1 MEMEELPDWLHEW
14 KIRMDYS
21 VIKNAEKEG
30 KVYDIDR
37 LFWDDG
43 KLFGYDTYFKD
54 FTDYDGQ
61 TRQSGPWVKIKTDNK
76 EYEIL
81 FRWDWDRCCLI
92 IQARTEIN
100 TILRKVPLGAQRQIG
115 FDMLFGVNPG
125 VVKIMIHK
133 AVTEL
138 ITYFKSKEGNDDKEG
153 DRNR

>member
-1 MEMEELPDWLHEW
+1 MTSDEFSAKFDEVFW
-14 KIRMDYS
+14 
-21 VIKNAEKEG
+21 VTKNAEKEG
-30 KVYDIDR
+30 KIYDIDR
-37 LFWDDG
+37 LFWDGG

-54 FTDYDGQ
+54 RVEYDGEKKQ
-61 TRQSGPWVKIKTDNK
+61 YGPFTKIETGDK
-76 EYEIL
+76 EYEML
-81 FRWDWDRCCLI
+81 FRWDWDRCCLVI
-92 IQARTEIN
+92 HARTEIN
-100 TILRKVPLGAQRQIG
+100 TILGKVPLRAQRQIG